1 MKHLRFL
8 FATLLLASL
17 PVHAECLLVAPA
29 STPPTVVQVAG
40 QPTTLPA
47 LLKVCREVQVISGRA
62 VACSQDR
69 RGRRAC
75 RSLAPGERYSAE
87 AAPPGEYQ
95 HDWGRALR
103 DMLGGAEAPVA
114 AMSRGGP
121 QEDLLPHGRISLL
134 TGHLL
139 IDFADPGL
147 AGAQRWEV
155 HQGSLAGPVV
165 LSVTATG
172 QPARVEAR
180 ALRAGTT
187 YWWRLHTQARD
198 EPAVGSFSVAT
209 PAQRASVLAERQRIQ
224 RRSPADPAAQA
235 LLLADWLLQQGQR
248 FDAAQALRAE
258 GLVTP

>member
-1 MKHLRFL
+1 MKHLRCL
-8 FATLLLASL
+8 LAPLLLASL

-47 LLKVCREVQVISGRA
+47 LLKVCREVQLISGR
-62 VACSQDR
+62 VLACTQDR

-75 RSLAPGERYSAE
+75 RALKPGERFSAE
-87 AAPPGEYQ
+87 AVAQGDYQ
-95 HDWGRALR
+95 HDWARALR

-134 TGHLL
+134 AGHLL

-147 AGAQRWEV
+147 AGAQRWQV

-165 LSVTATG
+165 LSVVANG
-172 QPARVEAR
+172 QPTRVETQ
-180 ALRAGTT
+180 ALRPGST

-224 RRSPADPAAQA
+224 RRTPADPAARA

-258 GLVTP
+258 GLVMP